1 MLARGSLTKEQSWI
15 FIKNFGISYGLQ
27 SQDGLRSL
35 NLYTKHMIR
44 IKIYQMFLKH
54 VVDRH
59 HMGSGLTRVLISS
72 MGVLSLGFNCSGRR
86 ACPNKPEEH
95 RRGRGTC
102 PWDACWCSLVRGNS
116 DLKAMSKAGARGFSV
131 TAAAEEEP
139 RSRYWWRAAIAFGRP
154 LTPHTPYKFCDWLLS
169 TNTMSS
175 VPFMQPKAKVSTS
188 LQHPAPLPISLVRAL
203 LTRCWCHRAE
213 DHSTTE

>member
-15 FIKNFGISYGLQ
+15 FIKNLGISYGLR
-27 SQDGLRSL
+27 SPDGLRSL

-72 MGVLSLGFNCSGRR
+72 MGVLSLGFNCSRRR

-95 RRGRGTC
+95 RRGTC
-102 PWDACWCSLVRGNS
+102 PWDARWCSLVRGNS

-139 RSRYWWRAAIAFGRP
+139 RSRHRRRAATAFGRP
-154 LTPHTPYKFCDWLLS
+154 LTPYAPYKFCDWLLPS
-169 TNTMSS
+169 NTMSS
-175 VPFMQPKAKVSTS
+175 VPFMQPEAEVSNT
-188 LQHPAPLPISLVRAL
+188 L
-203 LTRCWCHRAE
+203 CHCRSA
-213 DHSTTE
+213 